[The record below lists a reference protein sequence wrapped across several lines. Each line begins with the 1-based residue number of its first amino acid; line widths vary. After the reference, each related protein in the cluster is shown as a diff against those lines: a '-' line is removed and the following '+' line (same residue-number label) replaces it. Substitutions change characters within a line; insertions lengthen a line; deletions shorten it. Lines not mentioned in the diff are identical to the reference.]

1 MKPIPYEAISKVLA
15 QAMDI
20 AVSHGAN
27 SISMPDEYVEIA
39 AWLADVEKT
48 LNRISGERESDLDK
62 VFKAYFPKP
71 EKYLIGQRVL
81 LSDKEIGTVV
91 KSETGF
97 TKGVWVFSP
106 SRGYAS
112 DYSLTSVRPLPG
124 GQL

>member
-48 LNRISGERESDLDK
+48 LNRISGERESGR
-62 VFKAYFPKP
+62 A
-71 EKYLIGQRVL
+71 I
-81 LSDKEIGTVV
+81 
-91 KSETGF
+91 
-97 TKGVWVFSP
+97 
-106 SRGYAS
+106 
-112 DYSLTSVRPLPG
+112 
-124 GQL
+124 